1 MQGRRYRRLPD
12 PSGDPQRS
20 KARLGALRR
29 SDLQRAVS
37 TTKPPRSGPA
47 AASASRRSRN
57 PRFAGDWTV
66 APEMLLPHS
75 EQVSR
80 DGSLASHA
88 IGRRRFT
95 PSAVTPAAW
104 LLVDERGSVVPAAGV
119 APSPGRA
126 VCGGRDRALPTRPT
140 RKRAS
145 AQSVLLFSMRSQWWP
160 GQMHHARPHSAGA
173 GPSFESPLLVRSG
186 SDVSARSSIRSSW
199 PSGSRSFGKL
209 RRAGLCDR
217 HPHGMPSIVILPRP
231 SSRGPHARGSLVAP
245 RRGRQRADRWL

>member
-1 MQGRRYRRLPD
+1 
-12 PSGDPQRS
+12 
-20 KARLGALRR
+20 
-29 SDLQRAVS
+29 
-37 TTKPPRSGPA
+37 
-47 AASASRRSRN
+47 
-57 PRFAGDWTV
+57 
-66 APEMLLPHS
+66 MLLAHS

-80 DGSLASHA
+80 GGSLASHA

-126 VCGGRDRALPTRPT
+126 VCGGRGRALPTRPT

-217 HPHGMPSIVILPRP
+217 HPRYAVDRDPAEAIEPGSSRTRLARRSTARATKSRSLALNGSPRP
-231 SSRGPHARGSLVAP
+231 FAPVA
-245 RRGRQRADRWL
+245 A